1 SSVRGSSPRRS
12 ARIKLGAS
20 DRSGSDPQTNDIQ
33 FAGGCTMRPFHQ
45 PGGTTRRAFS
55 GYTPEQDAKWQ
66 ILSDIAY
73 AAGYGFEQTRQ
84 PTPGAVLPQDQVSER
99 VHQVEEGWTYES
111 KRDRGSSGLDP
122 AADMP
127 QAAQY

>member
-1 SSVRGSSPRRS
+1 
-12 ARIKLGAS
+12 
-20 DRSGSDPQTNDIQ
+20 
-33 FAGGCTMRPFHQ
+33 MRPFHP

-73 AAGYGFEQTRQ
+73 AAGYGFDRARQ
-84 PTPGAVLPQDQVSER
+84 PTPGAVLPQDKVQER

-122 AADMP
+122 SADVP
-127 QAAQY
+127 IAAQYYLAERLLPFPQTDRPWQPRPTINDPGDEPE

>member
-1 SSVRGSSPRRS
+1 
-12 ARIKLGAS
+12 
-20 DRSGSDPQTNDIQ
+20 
-33 FAGGCTMRPFHQ
+33 MRPFHQ

-73 AAGYGFEQTRQ
+73 SAGYGFEQTRQ
-84 PTPGAVLPQDQVSER
+84 PTPGAVLPQDTVQER

-122 AADMP
+122 AADVP
-127 QAAQY
+127 QAAQYHLAERLLPFPQTDRPWQPRYMNLNDPNENEEDQ